1 MNKYTTIIFDL
12 DGTLLDTLEDLK
24 NAVNHVLAAHG
35 YPIKTLEEIRKSV
48 GNGTKVLLEKTVPD
62 GSSNPL
68 FNTINEEYQKYY
80 LEHCNEKT
88 GPYKGVREAMKQL
101 KDKGYKMAIVSNKPD
116 SAVKELRDKYFGEYL
131 NVAIGDKEGRRRK
144 PYPDSVLAAIEELG
158 ADHDECIY
166 IGDSEVDFLTAENS
180 GLPCISCLW
189 GFRTQEELISNGVDP
204 ENFIKSP
211 DEIMSKIEK
220 MI

>member
-144 PYPDSVLAAIEELG
+144 PYPDSVFAAIEELG
-158 ADHDECIY
+158 SDHDECIY

-189 GFRTQEELISNGVDP
+189 GFRTQEELMSNGVDP

>member
-48 GNGTKVLLEKTVPD
+48 GNGTKVLLEKTVPG

-116 SAVKELRDKYFGEYL
+116 SAVKELRDKYFGKYL

-144 PYPDSVLAAIEELG
+144 PYPDSVFAAIEELG
-158 ADHDECIY
+158 SDHDECIY

-189 GFRTQEELISNGVDP
+189 GFRTQEELMSNGVDP

>member
-144 PYPDSVLAAIEELG
+144 PYPDSVFAAIEELG
-158 ADHDECIY
+158 SDHDECIY

>member
-24 NAVNHVLAAHG
+24 NAVNHVLDSHG
-35 YPIKTLEEIRKSV
+35 YPVKTLEEIRKSV

-80 LEHCNEKT
+80 LEHCSEKT
-88 GPYKGVREAMKQL
+88 GPYDGVREAMKQL

-144 PYPDSVLAAIEELG
+144 PYPDSVFAAIEELG
-158 ADHDECIY
+158 SDHDECIY

>member
-48 GNGTKVLLEKTVPD
+48 GNGTKVLLEKTVPG
-62 GSSNPL
+62 GSSNPD
-68 FNTINEEYQKYY
+68 FNNINEEYQKYY
-80 LEHCNEKT
+80 FEHCNEKT

-144 PYPDSVLAAIEELG
+144 PYPDSVFAAIEELG

-189 GFRTQEELISNGVDP
+189 GFRTQEELMSNGVDP

>member
-24 NAVNHVLAAHG
+24 NAVNHVLASHG
-35 YPIKTLEEIRKSV
+35 YPVKTLEEIRKSV

-88 GPYKGVREAMKQL
+88 GPYDGVREAMKQL

-144 PYPDSVLAAIEELG
+144 PYPDSVFAAIEELG
-158 ADHDECIY
+158 SDHDECIY

-189 GFRTQEELISNGVDP
+189 GFRTQEELMSNGVDP

>member
-24 NAVNHVLAAHG
+24 DAVNHVLAAHG

-144 PYPDSVLAAIEELG
+144 PYPDSVFAAIEELG
-158 ADHDECIY
+158 SDHDECIY